1 MGKIH
6 ELKLLVLHV
15 HIFCTSNNVILLE
28 ISGINR
34 LSYISVMKV
43 LICCKFFH
51 ATFLMAPVT
60 TNSAFS

>member
-1 MGKIH
+1 MGRIH

-15 HIFCTSNNVILLE
+15 HIFCTSNNVMFLE
-28 ISGINR
+28 ISFINR

-43 LICCKFFH
+43 IRCKFFH
-51 ATFLMAPVT
+51 ATFLMAPVM